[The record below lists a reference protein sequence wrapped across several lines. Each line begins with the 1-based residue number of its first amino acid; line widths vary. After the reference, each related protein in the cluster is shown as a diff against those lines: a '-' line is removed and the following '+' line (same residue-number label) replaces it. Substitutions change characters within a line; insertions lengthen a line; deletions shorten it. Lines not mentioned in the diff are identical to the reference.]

1 MDNISSLLKRFF
13 ESQKNNTTPYFDS
26 DELVL
31 LIDHFL
37 DKDDAPNLKT
47 VIELGHELYP
57 DNIGFR
63 ISLCKTLVVMEDF
76 ESALLL
82 ADDIGIKD
90 NEDIDLIRLECYCEL
105 DRHDDVIAL
114 IDKLTA
120 SNSPYLEEAVFH
132 TACVMNDMEKRYQ
145 DTYNFIQH
153 ALTMFPDSLLLKS
166 ELCFNLELQG
176 KTKEALTLCHEL
188 LDEDPYS
195 AEIWYMQGRLYS
207 LCADFER
214 SVDSL
219 DFALTCIN
227 GAEDS
232 DLEYEIKLMKAYCL
246 YKNESYEKAI
256 SIYEELVLHE
266 DFDNSEVELFLAE
279 CFMNLEEYEKAY
291 YILKSI
297 IDNNEQEDEVS
308 VYGNFIY
315 CCIETERRKEAID
328 VLSEA
333 LKLFS
338 NRILEYLSTL
348 NMARDQLTE
357 PYIGSE
363 HIIGDLARKYL
374 NCNLHNN

>member
-1 MDNISSLLKRFF
+1 MNNISSLLKRFF
-13 ESQKNNTTPYFDS
+13 ESQKSNTTPYFEAN
-26 DELVL
+26 ELVS
-31 LIDHFL
+31 LIDYFL

-47 VIELGHELYP
+47 VIELGNELYP
-57 DNIGFR
+57 GNIGFR
-63 ISLCKTLVVMEDF
+63 ISLCKTLVALEDF
-76 ESALLL
+76 KQALKL
-82 ADDIGIKD
+82 AYDIGIKG
-90 NEDIDLIRLECYCEL
+90 NKDIDLIRLECYCEL
-105 DRHDDVIAL
+105 DRHDEMIEL
-114 IDKLTA
+114 IDELTA
-120 SNSPYLEEAVFH
+120 LDSPYLEDAVFH
-132 TACVMNDMEKRYQ
+132 TACVMNDMEKRHQ
-145 DTYNFIQH
+145 DTYHFIQH
-153 ALTMFPDSLLLKS
+153 ALTLFPDNLPLKS

-176 KTKEALTLCHEL
+176 KTKEALNLCREL

-219 DFALTCIN
+219 DFALTCISE
-227 GAEDS
+227 AEDP

-246 YKNESYEKAI
+246 YKNENYEKAI
-256 SIYEELVLHE
+256 SIYEELTSN
-266 DFDNSEVELFLAE
+266 DNFENPEIEPFLAE

-291 YILKSI
+291 HVLKPVLG
-297 IDNNEQEDEVS
+297 NNDLEDEVS

-348 NMARDQLTE
+348 NMTRERLTE
-357 PYIGSE
+357 PYAGKVSAAGE
-363 HIIGDLARKYL
+363 LARNYL
-374 NCNLHNN
+374 NSGVHNN